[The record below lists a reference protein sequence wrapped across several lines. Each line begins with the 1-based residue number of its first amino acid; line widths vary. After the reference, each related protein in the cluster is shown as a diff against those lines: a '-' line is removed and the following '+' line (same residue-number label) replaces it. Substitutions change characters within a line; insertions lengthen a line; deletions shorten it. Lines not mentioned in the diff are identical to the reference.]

1 MIKSIGKFLSLF
13 RLELI
18 FVLMPVY
25 FAALLISPNFG
36 QDRLGLVFVLVH
48 LMLYPADHLLRS
60 YFGNKNAEFKNSV
73 FGRIFV
79 FGTIII
85 LQSFALFNAIKI
97 NLWLVLFT
105 VLYLCASWI
114 SARRRQSSNE
124 RTADLFQAF
133 YRGALVVLLVYI
145 GLNDYEPA
153 NLLNLRVPGM
163 AIFSMLFFLVL
174 LNGLN
179 IFSAPHE
186 SGRAKLPLREG
197 VSLMIF
203 TAFLFYL
210 IWFFEITLVWV
221 LLVTILPG
229 LLFYVFLIRSAYKND
244 QMISSVRLN
253 IFYGLLSVGLNAF
266 FIYAFL
272 EHTNVLQVFS

>member
-1 MIKSIGKFLSLF
+1 
-13 RLELI
+13 
-18 FVLMPVY
+18 MPVY

-73 FGRIFV
+73 VGRIFV
-79 FGTIII
+79 FGIIII

-114 SARRRQSSNE
+114 SAKRRQSANE
-124 RTADLFQAF
+124 RTTDLFQAF

-179 IFSAPHE
+179 FFSVPNEAGP
-186 SGRAKLPLREG
+186 SKLPLREG
-197 VSLMIF
+197 NSSVIF
-203 TAFLFYL
+203 IMFLFYL
-210 IWFFEITLVWV
+210 TWFFGINLVWV
-221 LLVTILPG
+221 LLVAILPG
-229 LLFYVFLIRSAYKND
+229 FLFYVFLIRSVYKHG
-244 QMISSVRLN
+244 QMISNLRLN
-253 IFYGLLSVGLNAF
+253 MFYGLLSIGLNAF